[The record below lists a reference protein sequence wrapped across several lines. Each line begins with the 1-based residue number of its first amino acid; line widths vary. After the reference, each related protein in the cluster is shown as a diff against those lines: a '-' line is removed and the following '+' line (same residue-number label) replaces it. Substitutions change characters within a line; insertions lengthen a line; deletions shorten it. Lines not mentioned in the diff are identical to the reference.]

1 MYIHLGEET
10 SSGITLP
17 PALFVPRPTVPA
29 SRVTNAL
36 GLPYRN
42 ICRIVVRNY
51 DNDQISVGTGVL
63 ISPYHVL
70 TCGHVIY
77 PPESPRTRAIEVF
90 PGQNGPDENVSLF
103 RSNGWVISASR
114 RTNDCRT
121 AGEDYGLIRLA
132 TPTRQGFMP
141 LRPFNPAILTSI
153 FVQVAGYRGDRE
165 EKARHMYESRGQV
178 DGAVDIQRC
187 VNGIPKGSVIR
198 PIPPTARTIVHQ
210 LDTTKAQSGAP
221 LWIDNGTS
229 QTLIGLHIGLG
240 NQDGKLAVLLNA
252 ALQTQIQDWI
262 RNTLAPINS

>member
-1 MYIHLGEET
+1 MYIRIGEAT

-17 PALFVPRPTVPA
+17 PAPFVPTPTLPS

-42 ICRIVVRNY
+42 VCRIVVWNY
-51 DNDQISVGTGVL
+51 DNDQPSVGTGVL
-63 ISPYHVL
+63 ISPCHVL

-77 PPESPRTRAIEVF
+77 PPQSPRTRAIEVF

-114 RTNDCRT
+114 RVNDCRT
-121 AGEDYGLIRLA
+121 AGEDYGVIRLA

-153 FVQVAGYRGDRE
+153 GVQVAGYPADRE
-165 EKARHMYESRGQV
+165 ARARHMYESRGQV
-178 DGAVDIQRC
+178 NGAVDIQRC
-187 VNGIPKGSVIR
+187 VNGVPEGSIIR
-198 PIPPTARTIVHQ
+198 PIPATARTIVHQ
-210 LDTTKAQSGAP
+210 LDTTKAQSGSP
-221 LWIDNGTS
+221 LWIDDGIS
-229 QTLIGLHIGLG
+229 QTLIGVHVGLG

-252 ALQTQIQDWI
+252 AVQTQIQDWM
-262 RNTLAPINS
+262 RNTLPPINS